1 MKYILDTH
9 VILWYLSENS
19 NLSTKAK
26 EIIDAR
32 NGLYF
37 SIISLWE
44 VSIKVNIGKLQIS
57 RPIEALPIELQY
69 MNIQILPIAIRD
81 IEIYTSLPLP
91 NSPIKHRDPFDRILI
106 AQAINY
112 SFNLVSKDTA
122 FDSYPILRIWD

>member
-19 NLSTKAK
+19 NLSTKAR

>member
-9 VILWYLSENS
+9 LILWYLSEDP

-26 EIIDAR
+26 AIVDAR
-32 NGLYF
+32 NGLHF

-44 VSIKVNIGKLQIS
+44 ISIKINIGKLQIN

-69 MNIQILPIAIRD
+69 MNIQILPITIRD
-81 IEIYTSLPLP
+81 IEIYSSLPLP
-91 NSPIKHRDPFDRILI
+91 NTPIKHRDPFDRILI

-122 FDSYPILRIWD
+122 FDSYPVSRIWD